1 MIQDYKT
8 KQLDKIN
15 FIIHTIMNGL
25 SHQKKNNNEWLS
37 SILIASWFPLV
48 IAYLTLD
55 KSMSKQDSHLPIV
68 E

>member
-1 MIQDYKT
+1 
-8 KQLDKIN
+8 
-15 FIIHTIMNGL
+15 MNGL
-25 SHQKKNNNEWLS
+25 SHKKNNNNEWLS